1 MKSIETTAKTTE
13 DAISA
18 GLEQLGVSL
27 SDVKVEIVEEGS
39 KGLFGLFGSRPAK
52 VRMTVTEEDSA
63 DEVHEIF
70 ANSLSEAKPEQP
82 EKLEQPA
89 APKAEP
95 RPAKQPAK
103 KASAP
108 KKKEAKAEEKKAEP
122 AKEAAPAEKPAKKPA
137 KEAAQAEKPEKKPA
151 KKAEQKKSEP
161 KKSEPKKEV
170 KEVKPAEILDPET
183 LAGKAQDFLGNVTR
197 LMGVET
203 QVHMTTDEEGF
214 LHADLQGDTSGIL
227 IGRRGETL
235 DALQHLTSLYINK
248 GKSDY
253 TRITLDTE
261 NYRARREDTLIRLAN
276 RYANRAV
283 KTGRR
288 VSVEPMNPYE
298 RRIMHSALQENE
310 LVDTHSEGEEPNRH
324 IVITPRKQ
332 GAPREQAE

>member
-1 MKSIETTAKTTE
+1 MKSIEMTAKTTE

-18 GLEQLGVSL
+18 GLEKLGVSL
-27 SDVKVEIVEEGS
+27 SDVKVDIVEEGS

-52 VRMTVTEEDSA
+52 VRRTLTEENA
-63 DEVHEIF
+63 EDEVHEIF
-70 ANSLSEAKPEQP
+70 ANALTGEQQEKPAKA
-82 EKLEQPA
+82 EQPA
-89 APKAEP
+89 PQESARPAKPAARKAAAPKQPKSEETRKEPAAKEAAPKPEKKAAPAKKADAPKAEAKAPKAEP
-95 RPAKQPAK
+95 
-103 KASAP
+103 KAP
-108 KKKEAKAEEKKAEP
+108 KAEP
-122 AKEAAPAEKPAKKPA
+122 KAAVEPAK
-137 KEAAQAEKPEKKPA
+137 
-151 KKAEQKKSEP
+151 
-161 KKSEPKKEV
+161 
-170 KEVKPAEILDPET
+170 ILDPNT
-183 LAGKAQDFLGNVTR
+183 LAGKAQEFLGNVTR

-332 GAPREQAE
+332 PAREQAE

>member
-1 MKSIETTAKTTE
+1 MKSIEMTAKTTE

-27 SDVKVEIVEEGS
+27 SDVKVEILEEGS

-52 VRMTVTEEDSA
+52 VRLTLTEENTE

-70 ANSLSEAKPEQP
+70 AHSLGEAKEENKAKEALKTEAPKPEAKPDKAP
-82 EKLEQPA
+82 ARKKA
-89 APKAEP
+89 APKA
-95 RPAKQPAK
+95 A
-103 KASAP
+103 
-108 KKKEAKAEEKKAEP
+108 EAALEAEEKKAKP
-122 AKEAAPAEKPAKKPA
+122 AEKKPAEKPAKKPA
-137 KEAAQAEKPEKKPA
+137 E
-151 KKAEQKKSEP
+151 KKAEAP
-161 KKSEPKKEV
+161 KAEAGETAV
-170 KEVKPAEILDPET
+170 ATPAEVLDPST

-203 QVHMTTDEEGF
+203 QVHVTTDDDGF
-214 LHADLQGDTSGIL
+214 LRADLQGDTSGIL

-332 GAPREQAE
+332 NAREQAE

>member
-1 MKSIETTAKTTE
+1 MKSIEMTAKTTE

-18 GLEQLGVSL
+18 GLQELGVSL
-27 SDVKVEIVEEGS
+27 SEVKVDILEEGS

-52 VRMTVTEEDSA
+52 VRLTLTEEDAA

-70 ANSLSEAKPEQP
+70 ANSLGEAKEEKQEAPKPEQKAEAP
-82 EKLEQPA
+82 KKPA
-89 APKAEP
+89 APKPRSEKKPQEPKPEIATAEA
-95 RPAKQPAK
+95 PAKPVK
-103 KASAP
+103 KA
-108 KKKEAKAEEKKAEP
+108 EAKKAEP
-122 AKEAAPAEKPAKKPA
+122 KKAEPKKAEPKSVREVVPAEK
-137 KEAAQAEKPEKKPA
+137 
-151 KKAEQKKSEP
+151 
-161 KKSEPKKEV
+161 
-170 KEVKPAEILDPET
+170 LDPAT
-183 LAGKAQDFLGNVTR
+183 LAGKAQDFLSNVTR

-203 QVHMTTDEEGF
+203 QVHMNTDEEGF

-235 DALQHLTSLYINK
+235 NALQHLTSLYINK

-253 TRITLDTE
+253 TRVTLDTE

-332 GAPREQAE
+332 PAREQQAE

>member
-1 MKSIETTAKTTE
+1 MKSIEMTARTTE
-13 DAISA
+13 EAISA
-18 GLEQLGVSL
+18 GLEELGVSL
-27 SDVKVEIVEEGS
+27 SDVHVEIVEEGS
-39 KGLFGLFGSRPAK
+39 KGLFGFFGSRPAK
-52 VRMTVTEEDSA
+52 VRLTLSDESSE

-70 ANSLSEAKPEQP
+70 AHSLANQSEQKRDPEP
-82 EKLEQPA
+82 EPSPA
-89 APKAEP
+89 L
-95 RPAKQPAK
+95 
-103 KASAP
+103 
-108 KKKEAKAEEKKAEP
+108 
-122 AKEAAPAEKPAKKPA
+122 AEKPAKAAA
-137 KEAAQAEKPEKKPA
+137 KKTSSSKKSSSGKKAEKPEQAKPA
-151 KKAEQKKSEP
+151 ASEETAKPASQP
-161 KKSEPKKEV
+161 KKSESKKAREA
-170 KEVKPAEILDPET
+170 KPVEPAKQLDPAT
-183 LAGKAQDFLGNVTR
+183 LAGKAQDFLNNVTR

-203 QVHMTTDEEGF
+203 QVHMTTDDEGY

-248 GKSDY
+248 GKSEY

-276 RYANRAV
+276 RYANRCI

-310 LVDTHSEGEEPNRH
+310 FVDTHSEGEEPNRH

-332 GAPREQAE
+332 SDTSAAE

>member
-1 MKSIETTAKTTE
+1 MRLVK
-13 DAISA
+13 D
-18 GLEQLGVSL
+18 LG
-27 SDVKVEIVEEGS
+27 
-39 KGLFGLFGSRPAK
+39 
-52 VRMTVTEEDSA
+52 
-63 DEVHEIF
+63 
-70 ANSLSEAKPEQP
+70 
-82 EKLEQPA
+82 
-89 APKAEP
+89 
-95 RPAKQPAK
+95 
-103 KASAP
+103 
-108 KKKEAKAEEKKAEP
+108 KKE
-122 AKEAAPAEKPAKKPA
+122 
-137 KEAAQAEKPEKKPA
+137 
-151 KKAEQKKSEP
+151 SM
-161 KKSEPKKEV
+161 V
-170 KEVKPAEILDPET
+170 DPNT
-183 LAGKAQDFLGNVTR
+183 LAGKAQEFLGNVTR

-310 LVDTHSEGEEPNRH
+310 MVDTHSEGEEPNRH

-332 GAPREQAE
+332 PAQREQAE

>member
-1 MKSIETTAKTTE
+1 MKSIEMTAKTTE

-27 SDVKVEIVEEGS
+27 SDVKVEILEEGS

-52 VRMTVTEEDSA
+52 VRLTLTEENTE

-70 ANSLSEAKPEQP
+70 AHALGNVNEEKPAKAEKPVKAEMPAPAEARPAAKPAAKKAAPKKAAAEAKAEEPKEEEAVQEP
-82 EKLEQPA
+82 
-89 APKAEP
+89 APKAEKKSAAP
-95 RPAKQPAK
+95 K

-108 KKKEAKAEEKKAEP
+108 KAEP
-122 AKEAAPAEKPAKKPA
+122 KPAAEVVPAE
-137 KEAAQAEKPEKKPA
+137 Q
-151 KKAEQKKSEP
+151 
-161 KKSEPKKEV
+161 
-170 KEVKPAEILDPET
+170 LDPST
-183 LAGKAQDFLGNVTR
+183 LAGKAQDFLNHVTK

-203 QVHMTTDEEGF
+203 QVHMATDEEGF

-332 GAPREQAE
+332 GAREQQAE

>member
-1 MKSIETTAKTTE
+1 MKKIELTAKTSE
-13 DAISA
+13 DAISE
-18 GLEQLGVSL
+18 GLAQLGVSI
-27 SDVKVEIVEEGS
+27 SDVKVEILEEGS
-39 KGLFGLFGSRPAK
+39 KGLFGLFGSRPAR
-52 VRMTVTEEDSA
+52 VRLTVREDDETS
-63 DEVHEIF
+63 EVHQLF
-70 ANSLSEAKPEQP
+70 AEAM
-82 EKLEQPA
+82 A
-89 APKAEP
+89 D
-95 RPAKQPAK
+95 QPAK
-103 KASAP
+103 PAAKPVQAASVQEKPVQEKPVQEKSAQVKPAAQPKPARAAEAP
-108 KKKEAKAEEKKAEP
+108 A
-122 AKEAAPAEKPAKKPA
+122 AAPAEEQK
-137 KEAAQAEKPEKKPA
+137 KPEKKPVEKAPKAPA
-151 KKAEQKKSEP
+151 KAAAD
-161 KKSEPKKEV
+161 
-170 KEVKPAEILDPET
+170 KPAKPKEPAQAKPQPAQEKPVVPAEKLDPAT
-183 LAGKAQDFLGNVTR
+183 IAGKAQTFLTALTG

-235 DALQHLTSLYINK
+235 DAMQYLTSLHINK
-248 GKSDY
+248 GQSEY

-298 RRIMHSALQENE
+298 RRIMHSALQEND

-332 GAPREQAE
+332 PAQNKAE

>member
-1 MKSIETTAKTTE
+1 MKSIEMTAKTTE

-27 SDVKVEIVEEGS
+27 GDVKVDILEEGS

-52 VRMTVTEEDSA
+52 VRLTLTEESSE

-70 ANSLSEAKPEQP
+70 AHALGNVNEEKPAKAEKPVKAETPAPAEARPAAKPVAKKAAPKKAAAEAKAEEPKEEEAVQEP
-82 EKLEQPA
+82 
-89 APKAEP
+89 APKAEKKSAAP
-95 RPAKQPAK
+95 K

-108 KKKEAKAEEKKAEP
+108 KAEP
-122 AKEAAPAEKPAKKPA
+122 KPAAEVVPAE
-137 KEAAQAEKPEKKPA
+137 Q
-151 KKAEQKKSEP
+151 
-161 KKSEPKKEV
+161 
-170 KEVKPAEILDPET
+170 LDPST
-183 LAGKAQDFLGNVTR
+183 LAGKAQDFLNHVTK

-203 QVHMTTDEEGF
+203 QVHMATDEEGF

-332 GAPREQAE
+332 GAREQQAE

>member
-1 MKSIETTAKTTE
+1 MKSIEMTAKTTE

-27 SDVKVEIVEEGS
+27 SDVKVEILEEGS

-52 VRMTVTEEDSA
+52 GRLTLTEENTE

-70 ANSLSEAKPEQP
+70 AHSLGETKEENKAKEALKTEAPKPEAKPDKAP
-82 EKLEQPA
+82 ARKKA
-89 APKAEP
+89 APKA
-95 RPAKQPAK
+95 A
-103 KASAP
+103 
-108 KKKEAKAEEKKAEP
+108 EAALEAEEKKA
-122 AKEAAPAEKPAKKPA
+122 KPA
-137 KEAAQAEKPEKKPA
+137 EKKPA
-151 KKAEQKKSEP
+151 EKKAEAP
-161 KKSEPKKEV
+161 KAEAGETAV
-170 KEVKPAEILDPET
+170 ATPAEVLDPST

-203 QVHMTTDEEGF
+203 QVHVTTDDDGF
-214 LHADLQGDTSGIL
+214 LRADLQGDTSGIL

-332 GAPREQAE
+332 NAREQAE